1 MLWRNNPSEVR
12 HQVKASVIFSMHSR
26 YCIDPNW
33 SSIILYNCTGNRQPQ
48 MNYLI
53 WQKAQLSEASI
64 ISTSSRLTGKTLLP
78 LVNATVLFVWTQLS
92 IIVLPTPNFPLPPDV
107 SRRRCFQLAA
117 VQRISSPSAR
127 ESPRKAAISSVSL
140 VTKPPGLCSGLLR
153 SPCR

>member
-1 MLWRNNPSEVR
+1 
-12 HQVKASVIFSMHSR
+12 MHSK

-64 ISTSSRLTGKTLLP
+64 ISTSSRLTGKTLPP
-78 LVNATVLFVWTQLS
+78 LVNATMEHLFGHS
-92 IIVLPTPNFPLPPDV
+92 FPSSFFPPRTSLYPPVV

-127 ESPRKAAISSVSL
+127 ESPRKAAISSVSML
-140 VTKPPGLCSGLLR
+140 TKLPGLCSGLLR
-153 SPCR
+153 SPYR